1 MWFLPTFPCSA
12 MTVRYVRYE
21 RSDYDDN
28 WTLRASGPTLND
40 SLSEMEE
47 KKAYVYEGHMVS

>member
-1 MWFLPTFPCSA
+1 
-12 MTVRYVRYE
+12 MTVRYVRYV

-40 SLSEMEE
+40 SLSEMVE
-47 KKAYVYEGHMVS
+47 KKAYVYEGHMVF